1 MYRVQKLLSRY
12 GFCSR
17 RKAEKLIKQGRVR
30 VNNRVVSIGD
40 KADEDDT
47 IYVDGKPVK
56 KQRMVY
62 IMFNKPLKCVTA
74 LKDKRHPTIFK
85 FIKIK
90 ERIFP
95 VGRLDVNTT
104 GLLLLTNDGDFANK
118 VMHPRN
124 EVKKTYIAETNK
136 PIKKTDI
143 EKLREGITIDSRK
156 VNTIVR
162 VLKRN
167 VLELTIH
174 EGRKRIVRRM
184 LKKLGYKVIKLKRV
198 RIGNLD
204 LGSLKTGR
212 YRYLKRHELQKI
224 FT

>member
-12 GFCSR
+12 GCCSR
-17 RKAEKLIKQGRVR
+17 RKAEELIKQGRVR
-30 VNNRVVSIGD
+30 INNRVASIGD
-40 KADEDDT
+40 KADENDT
-47 IYVDGKPVK
+47 LYVDGKPVK
-56 KQRMVY
+56 KQKMVY
-62 IMFNKPLKCVTA
+62 IMFNKPLNCVTA
-74 LKDKRHPTIFK
+74 LRDKRYPTIFR

-90 ERIFP
+90 ERVFP
-95 VGRLDVNTT
+95 VGRLDINTA
-104 GLLLLTNDGDFANK
+104 GLLLLTNDGDFANR

-143 EKLREGITIDSRK
+143 EKLADITIDNRK
-156 VNTIVR
+156 VNTIVKLLR
-162 VLKRN
+162 RN

-184 LKKLGYKVIKLKRV
+184 LKKLGYKVIKLKRI
-198 RIGNLD
+198 RIGNLE